1 MKYFVLLLISFLSW
15 NSLSG
20 QTIADYEKQIT
31 EAYVEDRMSLWRG
44 TLTSIENQYR
54 QQPSDSL
61 LLYLTISQYG
71 YIGYLMGEE
80 KEDKAEK
87 LLGKAEVNA
96 EALQNTQY
104 CPEAY
109 AVKAGLIGYRIGL
122 KTYKAPFL
130 GRKNQNYISE
140 ALQCDSLNPMAW
152 LEKGNVYYHKPGM
165 FGGSYEKAT
174 RYYKKAVELFET
186 RQDEF
191 PQWLYL
197 NALVWHAKALAAD
210 GKTSKAR
217 QTYQK
222 ALDVAPGF
230 KWVKEELLPGVGE

>member
-20 QTIADYEKQIT
+20 QTIAEYEKQIT
-31 EAYVEDRMSLWRG
+31 EAYVEERMSLWRQA
-44 TLTSIENQYR
+44 LTDIERHHNR
-54 QQPSDSL
+54 QPSDSL
-61 LLYLTISQYG
+61 LIYLTISQYG

-87 LLGKAEVNA
+87 LLEKAEENA
-96 EALQNTQY
+96 EALRNSQY
-104 CPEAY
+104 CSEAY

-130 GRKNQNYISE
+130 GRKGQNYIGE
-140 ALQCDSLNPMAW
+140 AMECDSLNPMAW
-152 LEKGNVYYHKPGM
+152 MEKGNAYYHMPGM

-174 RYYKKAVELFET
+174 RYFSKAVRLFER

-191 PQWLYL
+191 PQWLHL
-197 NALVWHAKALAAD
+197 NALVWLGKALEAD
-210 GKTSKAR
+210 GKTSRAR
-217 QTYQK
+217 QVYQK
-222 ALDVAPGF
+222 ALEVAPGF
-230 KWVKEELLPGVGE
+230 KWVKEELLPGVVE

>member
-20 QTIADYEKQIT
+20 QTIAEYEKQIT
-31 EAYVEDRMSLWRG
+31 EAYVEDRMSLWR
-44 TLTSIENQYR
+44 TALTGIENQYK

-87 LLGKAEVNA
+87 LLEKAEDNA

-104 CPEAY
+104 CSKAY

-122 KTYKAPFL
+122 NTYKAPFL
-130 GRKNQNYISE
+130 GRKGQNYIGE
-140 ALQCDSLNPMAW
+140 AMDCDSLNPMAW
-152 LEKGNVYYHKPGM
+152 MEKGNAYYHMPGM
-165 FGGSYEKAT
+165 FGGNYEKAI
-174 RYYKKAVELFET
+174 RYYGKAVDLFEN

-191 PQWLYL
+191 PHWLYL

-210 GKTSKAR
+210 GKTSRAR
-217 QTYQK
+217 KVYQK

-230 KWVKEELLPGVGE
+230 KWVKEELLPGVED